1 MHALSVSLLR
11 AKQLPVITNGL
22 GASPHAG
29 STCTIGVVTVR
40 PLNRLPARLY
50 FKLKPDPNNTFFFI
64 FTCTTQYP
72 WVLANLNL
80 SQAMAPSKKKRIH
93 TVFRDSSAHRSAST
107 SKPRF
112 VGEKVKLGELISKAK
127 VERCGNRSFP
137 VYSMTM
143 HDGIVEQSGR
153 FKKTIASK
161 DTSSYKVVE
170 KNQLVVGFPIDE
182 GVIYVQNHDQPGIMS
197 PAYNVWDFDS
207 DRILPAY
214 LEFALHSPQSMAY
227 YAEKMRGTTARR
239 RTLTGDALKNM
250 SVPVPSIEDQ
260 YAVVKTLNCIKS
272 QLAATHQMLDKL
284 DHLVKSRF
292 VEMFGNPKFEPDKW
306 EVKPLGDVCAT
317 RLGKMLDAKK
327 QTGECPY
334 PYLANAN
341 VQWFR
346 FELSNLRHMEF
357 PDEDRIEFA
366 LNNGDVLVTE
376 GGEVGRCAVWRGELK
391 DCYFQKAVHRVRCD
405 TDCLSPEYF
414 VWCFKMKSDLGL
426 FEPYISRSTI
436 AHLTGKKIKQVPIPL
451 PPLTLQQEFASFA
464 SQVDKSQFVR
474 DHEMNFR

>member
-29 STCTIGVVTVR
+29 SACTIGVVTVR

-107 SKPRF
+107 SKSRF

-292 VEMFGNPKFEPDKW
+292 VEMFSGVDQTRPLEKLIVPKTRISYGIVQPGPEGT
-306 EVKPLGDVCAT
+306 GDMGILRPVDIVDG
-317 RLGKMLDAKK
+317 RLCLKGIK
-327 QTGECPY
+327 
-334 PYLANAN
+334 
-341 VQWFR
+341 R
-346 FELSNLRHMEF
+346 I
-357 PDEDRIEFA
+357 DRKI
-366 LNNGDVLVTE
+366 GDSYRRTE
-376 GGEVGRCAVWRGELK
+376 
-391 DCYFQKAVHRVRCD
+391 
-405 TDCLSPEYF
+405 
-414 VWCFKMKSDLGL
+414 
-426 FEPYISRSTI
+426 
-436 AHLTGKKIKQVPIPL
+436 LTGNEILTVVRGATGQTVRSEANCIGMNVTRGIAVIRYDPSLIDPDYL
-451 PPLTLQQEFASFA
+451 VSYMNSDDGQRYIADHTQGATLQQINIADLKAMPIPAPSLKSQQRFAAFA
-464 SQVDKSQFVR
+464 AQVDKSRFVR